1 MTSMQDVPACTLRLR
16 GAPPPRM
23 NFHEVRAVH
32 ENLRPFAHIES
43 WIFDLDDTL
52 YPSASGLHQQMRD
65 RIVLFL
71 ADLMSSDLATA
82 SKVHQYYY
90 KRYGATLQA
99 VVQRHKLRPSA
110 FLDFVHNVDLS
121 VLSPDDR
128 LIEALAAL
136 PGKRIVFTN
145 GPARHAEAVLAAL
158 GIEFLFEAVCHI
170 ESRGFIGKPQRRAY
184 ELLFEQHAVEPKTAV
199 IFEDRED
206 NLVIPH
212 ELGMR
217 TVLVEPGG
225 QHTGS
230 TAKPTHID
238 EITADLTVFLRG
250 LSAWE
255 GERLNRPCA
264 ASSGK

>member
-1 MTSMQDVPACTLRLR
+1 MPEDP
-16 GAPPPRM
+16 
-23 NFHEVRAVH
+23 H
-32 ENLRPFAHIES
+32 PFAQVES

-52 YPSASGLHQQMRD
+52 YPSATGLYEQMRN

-71 ADLMSSDLATA
+71 AELMNSDLATA
-82 SKVHQYYY
+82 SKVHRYYY

-99 VVQRHKLRPSA
+99 VVQRHKLPPDA

-121 VLSPDDR
+121 VLSRDER

-158 GIEFLFEAVCHI
+158 GIDFLFEAVCHI

-184 ELLFEQHAVEPKTAV
+184 ELLFEQHAVEPKTAA

-217 TVLVEPGG
+217 TILVEPGG
-225 QHTGS
+225 QHTES
-230 TAKPTHID
+230 APKPAHID
-238 EITADLTVFLRG
+238 EITADLTAFLRE

-255 GERLNRPCA
+255 GERLSQRCPAGN
-264 ASSGK
+264 G